1 MENVIKRIVKYIL
14 DSKYKDFEDVIV
26 TKHQP
31 TYADMD
37 DDAIYYNVYCV
48 IDGEK
53 FFDGDSG
60 SWQTISDSIREVIK
74 MSGIRNNVNVYL
86 RFSDSASNK
95 K

>member
-48 IDGEK
+48 IDGK
-53 FFDGDSG
+53 KYFGGDLD
-60 SWQTISDSIREVIK
+60 WAVVRDSIISIIR
-74 MSGIRNNVNVYL
+74 MSGINNSVNIYL
-86 RFSDSASNK
+86 RFSDEK
-95 K
+95 

>member
-14 DSKYKDFEDVIV
+14 DSKYEDFEDVIV

-48 IDGEK
+48 IDGK
-53 FFDGDSG
+53 KYFGGDLD
-60 SWQTISDSIREVIK
+60 WAVVRDLIISIIR
-74 MSGIRNNVNVYL
+74 MSGINNSVNIYL
-86 RFSDSASNK
+86 RFSDEK
-95 K
+95 